1 MTEEESGEMAKVLE
15 RQESLEKQQVY
26 EDAFIEQMERYVQFG
41 ELESELNF
49 ISYLELPKMS
59 CLGGSCK

>member
-41 ELESELNF
+41 ELESELTLCF
-49 ISYLELPKMS
+49 FPRDACYELP
-59 CLGGSCK
+59 

>member
-49 ISYLELPKMS
+49 YFLHRDARNELS
-59 CLGGSCK
+59 SLGL